1 MRYEHDNLNEY
12 EKNIMGYIYAFSAL
26 GFIPIEIEIYNARVV
41 MGARKKKSDGE
52 YMYKFNEMDLDRKDY
67 SIFSQ
72 QILDEANE
80 FYVQLVER
88 GTDARDLANFRQLL
102 MDLENNKGSI
112 WDMGNMLVQYMNEYA
127 PMWLRDRFFK
137 HKYKVSESLNMLL
150 RDASFTQYHSK
161 GESELDGVIRN
172 LNQVYQEQQM
182 NMIEQEQMRE
192 KTLDELNGRTPAG
205 VRPNSMEY
213 AARMRQMG
221 MQPRINPR
229 TLLMQMARTFALS
242 AAVFGM

>member
-52 YMYKFNEMDLDRKDY
+52 YMYKFNEMDLDKKDY
-67 SIFSQ
+67 SVFSK
-72 QILDEANE
+72 QIIDEAND

-150 RDASFTQYHSK
+150 RDASFTQYHTK
-161 GESELDGVIRN
+161 GENELDGVIRN

-182 NMIEQEQMRE
+182 NMIEQEKYRE
-192 KTLDELNGRTPAG
+192 KTLDELNGRVPGGAN
-205 VRPNSMEY
+205 PNS
-213 AARMRQMG
+213 AQNILRNG
-221 MQPRINPR
+221 MQPRLDPR
-229 TLLMQMARTFALS
+229 RLLQQMARTFALS
-242 AAVFGM
+242 AAIFGM